1 MQLHFAN
8 QPTCSY
14 LHDPQMKQLSHKLSI
29 FYSLANVVRKQY
41 NVPDGLESHV
51 GIADIFSA
59 CYNSCYRSLCLNKL

>member
-1 MQLHFAN
+1 
-8 QPTCSY
+8 
-14 LHDPQMKQLSHKLSI
+14 MKQLSHKLSI

-59 CYNSCYRSLCLNKL
+59 CYNSCYRSLRLNKL